1 MDSRVRNFPGS
12 AMVCSTNGV
21 RDRSDG
27 ANMKLGRLLLAIL
40 TLTSLAALHGCRGP
54 AETHAG
60 MKTAAPP
67 ATAPSTRPAAAEVRV
82 VIGNFS
88 FTPSTVTVPV
98 GAAVIWTNRDDV
110 PHTVTS
116 TARAFGSPALDTD
129 DTFSIRF
136 DRPGTYPY
144 YCAVH
149 PHMTGQIIVK

>member
-1 MDSRVRNFPGS
+1 
-12 AMVCSTNGV
+12 
-21 RDRSDG
+21 
-27 ANMKLGRLLLAIL
+27 MKLGQLLLAIL
-40 TLTSLAALHGCRGP
+40 ILASPATLDGCSGP
-54 AETHAG
+54 AETNAG

-67 ATAPSTRPAAAEVRV
+67 TTAPTTQPAAAEVRV
-82 VIGNFS
+82 LIDNFS
-88 FTPSTVTVPV
+88 FSPQAVTVPV
-98 GAAVIWTNRDDV
+98 GAAVIWKNRDDV

-116 TARAFGSPALDTD
+116 TSHAFGSPALDTD

>member
-1 MDSRVRNFPGS
+1 
-12 AMVCSTNGV
+12 
-21 RDRSDG
+21 
-27 ANMKLGRLLLAIL
+27 MKLGQLLLAIL
-40 TLTSLAALHGCRGP
+40 ILASPATLDGCSGL
-54 AETHAG
+54 AETNAG

-67 ATAPSTRPAAAEVRV
+67 TTAPTTRPAAAEVRV
-82 VIGNFS
+82 LIDNFS
-88 FTPSTVTVPV
+88 FSPPAVTVPV

-116 TARAFGSPALDTD
+116 TSHAFGSPALDTD